1 MKSLEVID
9 FLMSGRWRT
18 KRKAREMINASG
30 LQLENV
36 SNYYAQLTY
45 RIDAAEGYAL
55 DVIGA
60 VLGIP
65 RLQVNPNLQFFG
77 FEGTPLAVGFD
88 VAPFYDFDNP
98 GETIPI
104 PDAYYRMALHFKV
117 FYNTTDCTR
126 ASIIRATKTLLGIND
141 IELVDNEDMQ
151 YKIKLH
157 EPVSDLVL
165 YLLNIYRL
173 YIKPAGVKF
182 LGYETEAKK
191 LIGIL

>member
-1 MKSLEVID
+1 MKSEEVID
-9 FLMSGRWRT
+9 YWISGRWRT
-18 KRKAREMINASG
+18 KRKMRDWVNATG
-30 LQLENV
+30 LQIEGM
-36 SNYYAQLTY
+36 SEYYQQLTY
-45 RIDAAEGYAL
+45 DIDEAEGYAL

-77 FEGTPLAVGFD
+77 FVNTPLAVGFD

-98 GETIPI
+98 GETVPI

-126 ASIIRATKTLLGIND
+126 ASIIKATKSLLGIND
-141 IELVDNEDMQ
+141 IELVDNEDMD

-157 EPVSDLVL
+157 EPISELVL
-165 YLLNIYRL
+165 YLLNIYSL
-173 YIKPAGVKF
+173 YIKPGGVKF
-182 LGYETEAKK
+182 LGYETEAKN
-191 LIGIL
+191 LIGII